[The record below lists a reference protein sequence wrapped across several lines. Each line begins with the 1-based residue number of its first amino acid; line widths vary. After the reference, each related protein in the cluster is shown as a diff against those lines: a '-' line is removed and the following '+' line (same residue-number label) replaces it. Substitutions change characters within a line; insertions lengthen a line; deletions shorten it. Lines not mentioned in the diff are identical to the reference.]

1 VTRFQVKGALLDAF
15 GHEHVPHR
23 KLRRHQDIHH
33 YGFA

>member
-1 VTRFQVKGALLDAF
+1 VKGALLDAF
-15 GHEHVPHR
+15 GHEHVPSG